1 MGRNISIYGTNF
13 NFGKTCFEAEFDC
26 RVNIPGLSVFAVQN
40 SNQCFTVE
48 NAIDTY
54 KTHGVSVDCKDDG
67 TGGSYANNVYQ
78 VRCGKLSS
86 LKIFNETNGTNF
98 K

>member
-1 MGRNISIYGTNF
+1 M
-13 NFGKTCFEAEFDC
+13 
-26 RVNIPGLSVFAVQN
+26 FAVQN

-67 TGGSYANNVYQ
+67 TGGPYANNVYQ
-78 VRCGKLSS
+78 VRCGKLSK
-86 LKIFNETNGTNF
+86 LNIFTERNGTNF